1 MRKRN
6 IKHLTAS
13 VCLALALALGTTGC
27 SGKEEAA
34 STVAATEAPAKESN
48 TTEATEEAVAEA
60 PDVSAGISDDDAAAA
75 VTAEG
80 ASDITVASHNVEE
93 VSGSEYGDQYI
104 ARDTVSI
111 TYTAPNP
118 TGLLPQTVTKDY
130 EFYFNKDSG
139 SWEALN
145 ETLTACDVNNEALP
159 GSNWKASTT
168 DADTLSK
175 LFGDEVPADDTGAL
189 YIHYNKKVGLFAFN
203 MKNEKNTSEERFFT
217 SNGTGKFTWVG
228 EAGTVEKSFNVV
240 DGSVTDAGDTNITL
254 KTDVDSVSM
263 NFGKD
268 VLPISEYE
276 YDIAL
281 GLEVEEGKVYIE
293 ALPVFEVT
301 STSMDGANWRQATGS
316 RYDNIS
322 PELTWEGYEGAS
334 KYMILMID
342 KTAFNWLHWC
352 ELVDASEETHFD
364 EGKFSS
370 LDQGYVGP
378 YPEDL
383 HEYDVYVIALA
394 NEPAK
399 SSFKVD
405 AIGEDIHSKLTDLNT
420 AADGS
425 VGNVIAYGV
434 IKGGFEP

>member
-6 IKHLTAS
+6 IKKITAS

-60 PDVSAGISDDDAAAA
+60 PDFSAGISDDDAAGA

-80 ASDITVASHNVEE
+80 ASDITVNGHNVED
-93 VSGSEYGDQYI
+93 VSGSEFGDQYI
-104 ARDTVSI
+104 GRDTVSI

-168 DADTLSK
+168 NADTLSK
-175 LFGDEVPADDTGAL
+175 LFGDEVPAGDTGAL
-189 YIHYNKKVGLFAFN
+189 YIHFNKKVGLFAFN

-276 YDIAL
+276 YDI
-281 GLEVEEGKVYIE
+281 
-293 ALPVFEVT
+293 
-301 STSMDGANWRQATGS
+301 
-316 RYDNIS
+316 
-322 PELTWEGYEGAS
+322 
-334 KYMILMID
+334 
-342 KTAFNWLHWC
+342 
-352 ELVDASEETHFD
+352 
-364 EGKFSS
+364 
-370 LDQGYVGP
+370 
-378 YPEDL
+378 
-383 HEYDVYVIALA
+383 
-394 NEPAK
+394 
-399 SSFKVD
+399 
-405 AIGEDIHSKLTDLNT
+405 
-420 AADGS
+420 
-425 VGNVIAYGV
+425 
-434 IKGGFEP
+434 

>member
-27 SGKEEAA
+27 SGTEEAA
-34 STVAATEAPAKESN
+34 STTAATEAAAKESN
-48 TTEATEEAVAEA
+48 TSEATEEVVVEA
-60 PDVSAGISDDDAAAA
+60 PDFSAGISDDDAAGA

-80 ASDITVASHNVEE
+80 ASDITVNGHNVED
-93 VSGSEYGDQYI
+93 VSGSEFGDQYI
-104 ARDTVSI
+104 GRDTVSI

-175 LFGDEVPADDTGAL
+175 LFGDEVPAGDTGAL
-189 YIHYNKKVGLFAFN
+189 YIHFNKKVGLFAFN

-217 SNGTGKFTWVG
+217 SNGTGKFTWIG

-254 KTDVDSVSM
+254 KTDVDSASM

-268 VLPISEYE
+268 VLPISEQE
-276 YDIAL
+276 YDTAL
-281 GLEVEEGKVYIE
+281 GNEVEEGKVYIE
-293 ALPVFEVT
+293 NLPVFEVT
-301 STSMDGANWRQATGS
+301 STSLEGDRWKQATGS

-322 PELTWEGYEGAS
+322 PELTWADYEGAS
-334 KYMILMID
+334 KYVILMID

-352 ELVDASEETHFD
+352 EFVDASEETHFD
-364 EGKFSS
+364 EGKFSG

-394 NEPAK
+394 NEPASAYLK
-399 SSFKVD
+399 LD
-405 AIGEDIHSKLTDLNT
+405 AIGEDINSKLTALNT

-425 VGNVIAYGV
+425 IGNVLAYGV